1 MDFDEENNEIETGT
15 GKEKSKTFFGL
26 EIGNGVV
33 YRVVIILTLIFIRQV
48 FGVLAALS

>member
-15 GKEKSKTFFGL
+15 GKEKSQTFFGL

-33 YRVVIILTLIFIRQV
+33 YRVVIILTLIFIREV
-48 FGVLAALS
+48 SGVPAALS